1 MAAEN
6 AVRFST
12 LHHKVRSLAAI
23 TMFTQ
28 PKLEVALLALVLAGF
43 AAALLLLRAVRVHI
57 LMLVVVTVMLLAWLG
72 FAANRRPHHL
82 H

>member
-1 MAAEN
+1 VAAEN

-43 AAALLLLRAVRVHI
+43 AAALLLRAVSVHI
-57 LMLVVVTVMLLAWLG
+57 LMSVVVTVMLLAWL
-72 FAANRRPHHL
+72 ALPQIARPHRL